1 MKKTLITVIFLTV
14 LFSPQVLTAD
24 GEFYTESAATGS
36 FTTTNA
42 DGNYDYKAGEIT
54 VEAEG
59 ALPPTNERLEIT
71 SFGAEEGWKEVFSGL
86 GPEAWRFERGI
97 VGEDNFIE
105 EDNYYAWQPERPGLY
120 NVNVSATLEGRAEIN
135 QYYDYDNNRK
145 DGKYYHDA
153 SLEVWKDERVVC
165 NPSFYDSKEGI
176 TIDYDDGIYKE
187 VWSRDCGYDFYQY
200 STYDGDDVLALEQ
213 NLALEPEA
221 YGGPYDKDPVHDYYD
236 VGEEGK
242 ETVFDFTLSAPGVNL
257 SSDSCSDGGYFG
269 PPECKRQ
276 NMSEKTFITEEQ
288 IRIKNQNVQQRYND
302 RKDGDII
309 ESFHFKF
316 NGVGSQTDKGDSQD
330 AIPLEGNAR
339 INSFEINY
347 IDPVGNILVG
357 IGDRKFTGSSK
368 SVDDYSDTI
377 DEGSKWINTSRSFDI
392 DLEGEF
398 ESDFDDARRLILKG
412 EYLTD
417 SPTGV
422 TPEGYR
428 WMHDETGQVIASY
441 TNLDS
446 SGDSKWKQ
454 KETDI
459 DLDNTNVESGTYKLA
474 VKSDAIYPLN
484 LGMRNFNV
492 KKDEYLRYN
501 NSRAYSPE
509 LETGENT
516 VEIYTSNS
524 NDLEYNYTWDECYED
539 ELVSDVSPENNSY
552 TPTRNPTLGL
562 MTGCQTLDNAT
573 IKNAESDVA
582 IESYE
587 NVNDGTKVET
597 SIDVP
602 LGKTYEWYIQ
612 LCDQGECYQTDVYE
626 FTTGTEPSGSS
637 SSSTT
642 KSKSKALDMIIRD
655 EDYNPKGKN
664 TPPSKPGLTE
674 GYINKIEEDS
684 NQLQQN
690 MDTIGTST
698 DKENI
703 WINTE
708 SGKNSADQY
717 AITKHRNWSISNR
730 GEPFPPATS
739 NLAQYSTFYRETSLR
754 RTSIDDSSVSKRDKV
769 FANSIPVIAR
779 ETVSGGGKTIAFQ
792 NQGVWIDPDDID
804 KTRKGGP
811 YELENSDWKSLL
823 DFNMDITGPDSG
835 IAYHNG
841 PGTPLQTTEP
851 NVYIGDIYFKRNNT

>member
-1 MKKTLITVIFLTV
+1 MVF
-14 LFSPQVLTAD
+14 FSAKVLTAD
-24 GEFYTESAATGS
+24 GDFYTESPAEGS
-36 FTTTNA
+36 FETQNS
-42 DGNYDYKAGEIT
+42 DGNYDYKAGEFVI
-54 VEAEG
+54 EAEG

-71 SFGAEEGWKEVFSGL
+71 SFGAEEGWREVFSGL

-97 VGEDNFIE
+97 VGQDNFIE

-120 NVNVSATLEGRAEIN
+120 KVNISATLTGRAEIN

-145 DGKYYHDA
+145 DGYYFHDA

-165 NPSFYDSKEGI
+165 NPSFYEDKVGI

-200 STYDGDDVLALEQ
+200 STYDGDDVLALGQ

-221 YGGPYDKDPVHDYYD
+221 YGGPYDKDPAPDYND
-236 VGEEGK
+236 IGEEGK
-242 ETVFDFTLSAPGVNL
+242 ETVFDFTSPAPGVNL
-257 SSDSCSDGGYFG
+257 SSDSCNDGGYFG

-276 NMSEKTFITEEQ
+276 NMSEKSFIAEEQ
-288 IRIKNQNVQQRYND
+288 IRIKNQNVEQRNDD

-309 ESFHFKF
+309 ESFHFRF
-316 NGVGSQTDKGDSQD
+316 DGIGSQTSKGDSQD
-330 AIPLEGNAR
+330 AIPLEGSAR

-347 IDPVGNILVG
+347 IDPVGNVLVG
-357 IGDRKFTGSSK
+357 VGDRKFTGSSK
-368 SVDDYSDTI
+368 SVDDYSNTI
-377 DEGSKWINTSRSFDI
+377 DEGSKWINTSKSFDI

-398 ESDFDDARRLILKG
+398 ESDFDDASRLILKG

-428 WMHDETGQVIASY
+428 WIHDETGQVIASY

-446 SGDSKWKQ
+446 SGDSKWKL
-454 KETDI
+454 KEKDI
-459 DLDNTNVESGTYKLA
+459 DLESNNVESGTYKLA
-474 VKSDAIYPLN
+474 VKSDAVYPLN
-484 LGMRNFNV
+484 LGMRNLIV

-501 NSRAYSPE
+501 NSREYSPE
-509 LETGENT
+509 LKTGQNT

-524 NDLEYNYTWDECYED
+524 NDLDYNYTWDECYAD
-539 ELVSDVSPENNSY
+539 DLISGITPANNSY
-552 TPTRNPTLGL
+552 IPTRNPTLGL
-562 MTGCQTLDNAT
+562 NTGCQTLDNVT

-587 NVNDGTKVET
+587 NVNEGTRLET
-597 SIDVP
+597 QIDVP
-602 LGKTYEWYIQ
+602 LGKTYSWYVS
-612 LCDQGECYQTDVYE
+612 LCDQGECYETDVYE
-626 FTTGTEPSGSS
+626 FTTGVEPTDST

-642 KSKSKALDMIIRD
+642 ESNSKALGMIIRD
-655 EDYNPKGKN
+655 EDYNPKGKDS
-664 TPPSKPGLTE
+664 PPSNTALTE

-690 MDTIGTST
+690 MDTVGTST
-698 DKENI
+698 DKTNI
-703 WINTE
+703 WHNTE
-708 SGKNSADQY
+708 AGEDSADQY
-717 AITKHRNWSISNR
+717 AITKFRNWSINNR

-739 NLAQYSTFYRETSLR
+739 SQTQHSTFYRDTTER
-754 RTSIDDSSVSKRDKV
+754 RTSIDDSSVSKAEKV

-779 ETVSGGGKTIAFQ
+779 ETITKNGETIAYPG
-792 NQGVWIDPDDID
+792 QGVWIDPDDID
-804 KTRKGGP
+804 KTRNGEP
-811 YELENSDWKSLL
+811 YDLQSKPWESLM

-835 IAYHNG
+835 IAYNTG

-851 NVYIGDIYFKRNNT
+851 NVYTGDIHFKRNQT